1 MSNDAKDIKSIAL
14 QMEMDGVKFYSDLA
28 NKTLHPIGKAMFRSF
43 AEDEKQ
49 HIKRIQA
56 LLPAEKES
64 IPSEEKVADSPKER
78 LITVFQSM
86 GDELKKTVTVSTN
99 DIEAVKLAIKLEEEG
114 LKFYEKAANES
125 TDEKEK
131 KSFHF
136 LAEEEK
142 IHLNV
147 LKNTL
152 EYIEDKERWEAEK
165 EGRIYDLWMD
175 MINKKI

>member
-1 MSNDAKDIKSIAL
+1 MSNAAKDVRSIAL
-14 QMEMDGVKFYSDLA
+14 QMEKDGAKFYGDLA

-49 HIKRIQA
+49 HIKRLQA
-56 LLPAEKES
+56 LLSADKSAPSGEKT
-64 IPSEEKVADSPKER
+64 VDTPKKR

-86 GDELKKTVTVSTN
+86 GNELKKTVTMNTN
-99 DIEAVKLAIKLEEEG
+99 DIDAVKLAIKLEEEG
-114 LKFYEKAANES
+114 LKFYEKTAKES
-125 TDEKEK
+125 EDEKEK
-131 KSFHF
+131 KSFRF
-136 LAEEEK
+136 LADEEK